1 MAEAIIA
8 DWIADY
14 SGLQESEL
22 RTFAA
27 QHENDFEISKALY
40 SILNERTKYKD
51 VSSIRVI
58 LTFVTQPLL
67 ICFDVLLHAAHP
79 SHLQSAVQFLSLE

>member
-8 DWIADY
+8 DWISDY
-14 SGLQESEL
+14 SSLQESEL

-40 SILNERTKYKD
+40 TILNERTKYKD
-51 VSSIRVI
+51 VSMEGLRHCAYERSV
-58 LTFVTQPLL
+58 
-67 ICFDVLLHAAHP
+67 
-79 SHLQSAVQFLSLE
+79 